1 MNYNNIHEDKVS
13 LSMKQIDSILD
24 NERQLNSKSSW
35 NKLDKSTKIN
45 KFKDFCN
52 NYNCENNEREKLFI
66 ALCKALEQNKLQ
78 KIKEVV
84 YDIDEEVIISIP
96 TLTYVNNK
104 FIIKNEKRVST
115 SKSLPIKNKQHSTK
129 KNKHNKDKIDNKDK

>member
-1 MNYNNIHEDKVS
+1 MNYNNIPEDKIS

-24 NERQLNSKSSW
+24 NERQINNKSSW

-45 KFKDFCN
+45 KLRDFCN
-52 NYNCENNEREKLFI
+52 NYNCDKDEKEKLFNT
-66 ALCKALEQNKLQ
+66 LCKALEQNKLQ
-78 KIKEVV
+78 KIKEVI
-84 YDIDEEVIISIP
+84 YDIDKEIIISIP
-96 TLTYVNNK
+96 TLMCINNK

-129 KNKHNKDKIDNKDK
+129 KNKHKIDNKDK